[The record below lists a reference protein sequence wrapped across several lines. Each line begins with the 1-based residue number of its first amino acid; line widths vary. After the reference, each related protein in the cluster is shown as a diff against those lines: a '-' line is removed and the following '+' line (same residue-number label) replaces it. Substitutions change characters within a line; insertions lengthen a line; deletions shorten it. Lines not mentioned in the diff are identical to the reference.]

1 MIKVSGIN
9 LSYEKSGNGDALIL
23 LHGNGED
30 YSIFAPLLQKFLQ
43 NYIAILWLVQIMV

>member
-1 MIKVSGIN
+1 M
-9 LSYEKSGNGDALIL
+9 

-43 NYIAILWLVQIMV
+43 NYIAMQWIVVIMV

>member
-43 NYIAILWLVQIMV
+43 NCIAIQWLVQIMV